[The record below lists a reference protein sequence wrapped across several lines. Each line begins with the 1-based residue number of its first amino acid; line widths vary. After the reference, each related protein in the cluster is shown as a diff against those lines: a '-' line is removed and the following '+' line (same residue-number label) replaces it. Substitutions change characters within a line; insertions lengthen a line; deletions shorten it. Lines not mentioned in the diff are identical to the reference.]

1 MQKRHEST
9 QPPPPPAPTGAPAA
23 APAAMPL
30 LAHHERLTEAH
41 ANFVRLQEQMHQEFL
56 AHRER
61 LLEMFEQHG
70 APAPAAPELPA
81 MHLPPVRP
89 VQPPVAAAPARPAP
103 SVFSTNVT
111 WEDAVLDSHVLPI
124 GALVAPLARAAKAD
138 GLG

>member
-41 ANFVRLQEQMHQEFL
+41 ASFVRLQEQMHREFL

-70 APAPAAPELPA
+70 APPPPAPQVPLP
-81 MHLPPVRP
+81 MRLPPLRSEPAV
-89 VQPPVAAAPARPAP
+89 VASPAVATAVKPTP
-103 SVFSTNVT
+103 TVVSIDVT
-111 WEDAVLDSHVLPI
+111 W
-124 GALVAPLARAAKAD
+124 
-138 GLG
+138 